1 VQYRGAGKARI
12 TPKESAV
19 LGADGRPVPTEGKS
33 NTKVTFD
40 HPGTYTLRAYAL
52 DPDAY
57 FSTQD
62 VVVTVTNP

>member
-1 VQYRGAGKARI
+1 MANRRRLTA
-12 TPKESAV
+12 
-19 LGADGRPVPTEGKS
+19 KS
-33 NTKVTFD
+33 STKVTFD